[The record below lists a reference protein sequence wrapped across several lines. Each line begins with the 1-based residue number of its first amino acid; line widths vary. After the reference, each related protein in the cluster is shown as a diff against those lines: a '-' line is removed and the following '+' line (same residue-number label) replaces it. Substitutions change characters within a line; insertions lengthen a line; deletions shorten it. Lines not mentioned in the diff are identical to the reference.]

1 MSYLKKGELKHA
13 QSNVFDQ
20 NGLGSGDRCCHSG
33 LRRTIPAAGA
43 GLQQPIKIN
52 CATAEGDIRMLQSE
66 KAHVAQQVAMGI
78 TAIAPAGLVM
88 GVLMGTEQTKLQVA
102 TGDYNNMIDQ
112 RIAEIKMTCGLL

>member
-1 MSYLKKGELKHA
+1 MPSRMSLTKIVSALAIAVVVVACAA
-13 QSNVFDQ
+13 QFQ
-20 NGLGSGDRCCHSG
+20 QQEQ
-33 LRRTIPAAGA
+33 A
-43 GLQQPIKIN
+43 LQQPIKIN
-52 CATAEGDIRMLQSE
+52 CATAEGDIRMLQNE

-112 RIAEIKMTCGLL
+112 RIAEIKMICGLL

>member
-1 MSYLKKGELKHA
+1 MAGRMYLTKM
-13 QSNVFDQ
+13 V
-20 NGLGSGDRCCHSG
+20 SG
-33 LRRTIPAAGA
+33 LAIAVVVVACAAQFKQQEQA
-43 GLQQPIKIN
+43 LQQPIKIN
-52 CATAEGDIRMLQSE
+52 CATAEGDIRMLQNE

-112 RIAEIKMTCGLL
+112 RIADIKMTCGLL

>member
-1 MSYLKKGELKHA
+1 MAGRMYLTKM
-13 QSNVFDQ
+13 V
-20 NGLGSGDRCCHSG
+20 SG
-33 LRRTIPAAGA
+33 LAIAVVVVACAAQFQQQEQA
-43 GLQQPIKIN
+43 LQQPIKIN

-112 RIAEIKMTCGLL
+112 RIADIKMTCGLL